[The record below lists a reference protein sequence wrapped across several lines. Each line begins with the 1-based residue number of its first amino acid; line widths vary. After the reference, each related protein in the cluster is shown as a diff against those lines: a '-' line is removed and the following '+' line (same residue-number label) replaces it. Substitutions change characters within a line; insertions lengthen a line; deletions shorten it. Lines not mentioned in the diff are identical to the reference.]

1 MVGRG
6 DGLGVGR
13 GPGRGDGRGVGR
25 GVGLGVG
32 RIETFPLHAEIAS
45 LQAFVFL
52 FTLFVIH
59 LL

>member
-25 GVGLGVG
+25 GVGRV
-32 RIETFPLHAEIAS
+32 ETFPLHAEIAS